1 MYSNYQK
8 LPHYLKKWYV
18 LSYILPL
25 ILLLFINGWTEWL
38 TFPKAVGILFILYGI
53 SCFFATKA
61 SYGKKMVCFRWYHF
75 WDCVDRSFYHFQ
87 LIDRKDGFFMQE
99 QLGESL
105 AYMLSILVL
114 CWKLLCSFKDYYFLT
129 IAISVK

>member
-38 TFPKAVGILFILYGI
+38 TFPIAVGILFILYGI

-61 SYGKKMVCFRWYHF
+61 SYGKKEWFFLDGMTFGIA
-75 WDCVDRSFYHFQ
+75 
-87 LIDRKDGFFMQE
+87 LIGLFIIFN
-99 QLGESL
+99 
-105 AYMLSILVL
+105 
-114 CWKLLCSFKDYYFLT
+114 
-129 IAISVK
+129 